1 MATGASVLLI
11 GATGGIGSETA
22 LAFSRRGF
30 GIRALHRRPQEAAS
44 KFARLNF
51 DGSKV
56 MR

>member
-1 MATGASVLLI
+1 MATGASVLVI